1 MIPLWVIRYVLPGV
15 GAVLALWAA
24 YSWADGRGYDRADA
38 KWQAQAAK
46 DAVKIRQIEQQ
57 WRDEHAKADAAD
69 AARIAAQDALMAAL
83 QRKVTVYAQ
92 SETGR
97 ACGLDADGGL
107 LINEAIG
114 AANRTVA
121 SGSSPRR

>member
-24 YSWADGRGYDRADA
+24 YSWAHGRGVAEERG
-38 KWQAQAAK
+38 KWHAQAAK

-92 SETGR
+92 SEAGR
-97 ACGLDADGGL
+97 ACGLDADGGM
-107 LINEAIG
+107 LINEAIN

-121 SGSSPRR
+121 AGSGPRR